1 MGRSVKLNISLLL
14 FFFLFF
20 LSSSS
25 FTVYSLSHTNAQT
38 GNNSLLPKENPF
50 TVKAS
55 LVRYWN
61 KQISNKLPKPD
72 FLFSKA
78 SPLSTIDAAFFTNL
92 ATQKS
97 LSGHISTFC
106 SSAKLFCFF
115 ESKPYLNSSPSKD
128 AKFAVYNNKK
138 FTNYGSSRLGGEDGF
153 KNYSDGVNFAT
164 GEFTKYSR
172 SSTGHREGFT
182 SYAADGNVASG
193 NFTSYAAGATGGG
206 GTFQNY
212 MPRVNV
218 PDLRFASYDSDGNN
232 HKLEFTSYVGDTN
245 SGKESFISYAKNG
258 NGVPVG
264 FATYGDTSNVIGS
277 SFNGYGESGNSAND
291 SFTAYSS
298 NSNNPNNNFKNYG
311 AGGNRGVDS
320 FTSYRDSANAGTDM
334 FTSYA
339 RGSNSGKVNFL
350 NYGKSFNE
358 GKDTFKGYG
367 SQGAKFP
374 SVGFKVYGVNNSF
387 KEYTPKG
394 VNFAGY
400 TKKTAPAVGSLK
412 TSGKTVNK
420 WVEEGKFF
428 RESMLKEGTVMKMP
442 DIRDKMP
449 GRSFLPRTIS
459 SKLPFST
466 KELSELKAIFNAQE
480 KSTMEHV
487 ILNTLAECERAPSPG
502 ETKRCV
508 GSVEDMID
516 FAVSVLGHNVVVRT
530 TDNVAGSKE
539 QVMLG
544 EVKGINGGRVTK
556 SVSCHQSLYPYLLYY
571 CHSVPKVRVYQ
582 ADILNVETKA
592 KINHGVAICHVDT
605 SSWSPGHGAFVALGS
620 GPGLIEVCHWIF
632 ENDMTWAT
640 AD

>member
-1 MGRSVKLNISLLL
+1 MDRSVKLKISFL
-14 FFFLFF
+14 FFFFFFF

-25 FTVYSLSHTNAQT
+25 STVSLAQT
-38 GNNSLLPKENPF
+38 NEQRKDSLLPKENPF

-61 KQISNKLPKPD
+61 KQISNKLPIPS

-78 SPLSTIDAAFFTNL
+78 SPLSAVDAAFFTSL

-97 LSGHISTFC
+97 LSGHISSFC

-115 ESKPYLNSSPSKD
+115 DSKPYLAPSPGKD
-128 AKFAVYNNKK
+128 ANFAVYNNKK
-138 FTNYGSSRLGGEDGF
+138 FADYGSSRLGGGDNF
-153 KNYSDGVNFAT
+153 KNYSDGVNFAS
-164 GEFTKYSR
+164 GDFTKYSR
-172 SSTGHREGFT
+172 SSTGHREDFN

-232 HKLEFTSYVGDTN
+232 HKLSFTSYVGDTN
-245 SGKESFISYAKNG
+245 SGKEAFISYAKNG
-258 NGVPVG
+258 NGVPAE
-264 FATYGDTSNVIGS
+264 FTTYGDTSNVIGS
-277 SFNGYGESGNSAND
+277 SFNGYGESGNAAND
-291 SFTAYSS
+291 SFKAYST

-311 AGGNRGVDS
+311 AGGNTGVDT
-320 FTSYRDSANAGTDM
+320 FTSYRNSANAGTDT

-339 RGSNSGKVNFL
+339 KGSSSGKANFV

-358 GKDTFKGYG
+358 GKDTFKEYG
-367 SQGAKFP
+367 KGAKDP
-374 SVGFKVYGVNNSF
+374 SVGFKIYGFNNSF
-387 KEYTPKG
+387 KEYSPKG

-400 TKKTAPAVGSLK
+400 TKKSAPTVGSLK
-412 TSGKTVNK
+412 ASGKSVNK

-466 KELSELKAIFNAQE
+466 KELSDLKTIFHAQE
-480 KSTMEHV
+480 NSTMERV
-487 ILNTLAECERAPSPG
+487 ILNALAECERAPSQG

-530 TDNVAGSKE
+530 TDNVVGSKE
-539 QVMLG
+539 KVMIG
-544 EVKGINGGRVTK
+544 KVKGINGGRVTQ

-571 CHSVPKVRVYQ
+571 CHSVPKVRVYE

-592 KINHGVAICHVDT
+592 KINHGVAICHIDT
-605 SSWSPGHGAFVALGS
+605 SAWSPGHGAFVALGS
-620 GPGLIEVCHWIF
+620 GPGRIEVCHWIF

>member
-1 MGRSVKLNISLLL
+1 MDRSDKLNISLLL
-14 FFFLFF
+14 FFFFF

-25 FTVYSLSHTNAQT
+25 TPYSLAQT
-38 GNNSLLPKENPF
+38 TAQIKKDSLIPKENPF

-78 SPLSTIDAAFFTNL
+78 SPLSAVDAAFFTNL

-97 LSGHISTFC
+97 LSGHISSFC
-106 SSAKLFCFF
+106 SSAKLFCFRG
-115 ESKPYLNSSPSKD
+115 SNPYLDESLSKD
-128 AKFAVYNNKK
+128 ANFAVYNNKK
-138 FTNYGSSRLGGEDGF
+138 FANYGSSHLRGGDSF
-153 KNYSDGVNFAT
+153 KNYSDGVNFAN
-164 GEFTKYSR
+164 GDFTKYSR
-172 SSTGHREGFT
+172 SSTIHREDFA

-193 NFTSYAAGATGGG
+193 NFTSYAARATGGG

-218 PDLRFASYDSDGNN
+218 PDLRFASYDSDANG
-232 HKLEFTSYVGDTN
+232 HKLSFNSYVGDTN
-245 SGKESFISYAKNG
+245 SGREFFISYSKNG
-258 NGVPVG
+258 NGVPAE

-277 SFNGYGESGNSAND
+277 SFNGYSELGNAAND
-291 SFTAYSS
+291 SFKAYSS

-311 AGGNRGVDS
+311 SGGHTGIDS
-320 FTSYRDSANAGTDM
+320 FQSYRDSANAGTDT

-339 RGSNSGKVNFL
+339 RGSSSGKVNFL

-367 SQGAKFP
+367 TQGAKFP

-387 KEYTPKG
+387 KEYASKG
-394 VNFAGY
+394 VRFAGY
-400 TKKTAPAVGSLK
+400 TKKTTPTAGSLK
-412 TSGKTVNK
+412 TSGKNVNK

-442 DIRDKMP
+442 DIGDKMP
-449 GRSFLPRTIS
+449 RRSFLPRKIS

-466 KELSELKAIFNAQE
+466 KELTELKAIFHAQDN
-480 KSTMEHV
+480 STMERV
-487 ILNTLAECERAPSPG
+487 IINALGECERPPSPG

-530 TDNVAGSKE
+530 TDNVAGSK
-539 QVMLG
+539 G
-544 EVKGINGGRVTK
+544 EVVIGKVKGINGGRVTQ

-582 ADILNVETKA
+582 ADILDVETKV

-605 SSWSPGHGAFVALGS
+605 SAWSPGHGAFVALGS

-632 ENDMTWAT
+632 ENDMTWAM

>member
-1 MGRSVKLNISLLL
+1 MDLRNVKLNISLLFIF
-14 FFFLFF
+14 FFFLY
-20 LSSSS
+20 SSS
-25 FTVYSLSHTNAQT
+25 TVYSLAQTNAQIRK
-38 GNNSLLPKENPF
+38 NSLIPKENPF

-78 SPLSTIDAAFFTNL
+78 SPLSAADAAFFTNL

-106 SSAKLFCFF
+106 SSAKLFCFS
-115 ESKPYLNSSPSKD
+115 ESNPYLDNTPSKD
-128 AKFAVYNNKK
+128 ADFAVYNNKK
-138 FTNYGSSRLGGEDGF
+138 FATYGSGRLGGGDGF
-153 KNYSDGVNFAT
+153 KNYSDGINFAT

-172 SSTGHREGFT
+172 SSTGHHEDFT
-182 SYAADGNVASG
+182 SYAADGNVATG

-206 GTFQNY
+206 GTFQSY

-232 HKLEFTSYVGDTN
+232 HKLSFNSYVSDTN
-245 SGKESFISYAKNG
+245 SGRESFISYAKNG
-258 NGVPVG
+258 NGVPAE
-264 FATYGDTSNVIGS
+264 FTTYGDTSNVIGS
-277 SFNGYGESGNSAND
+277 SFNGYGESGNAAND
-291 SFTAYSS
+291 SFKAYSS

-311 AGGNRGVDS
+311 SGGNSGIDS
-320 FTSYRDSANAGTDM
+320 FESYRDAANAGSDT

-339 RGSNSGKVNFL
+339 RGSNTGKVNFL

-358 GKDTFKGYG
+358 GKDIFKGYG

-387 KEYTPKG
+387 KEYSPKG

-400 TKKTAPAVGSLK
+400 TKKTGPTTGSLK

-466 KELSELKAIFNAQE
+466 KELTEVKSIFHAQE
-480 KSTMEHV
+480 NSTMEHV
-487 ILNTLAECERAPSPG
+487 IGNTLAECERAPSPG

-508 GSVEDMID
+508 ASIEDMID
-516 FAVSVLGHNVVVRT
+516 FAVSVLSHNVVVRT
-530 TDNVAGSKE
+530 TDNVAGATGE
-539 QVMLG
+539 VMIG
-544 EVKGINGGRVTK
+544 KVKGINGGRVTK

-582 ADILNVETKA
+582 ADILNVDTKA
-592 KINHGVAICHVDT
+592 KINHGVAICHVNT

-632 ENDMTWAT
+632 ENDMTWAM